1 MTDALRPMTKQR
13 LYEQV
18 LERLR
23 QYVADGGLRAGDR
36 LPPERDLA
44 QRLGVSRASVKQAIV
59 VLEVQGLV
67 EARHGG
73 GTYLVRDS
81 LDVEPVEKMV
91 ERRRRLPDVLEA
103 REALETKLAE
113 LAAERRTEDDLAAMR
128 SALAVMAEEIDRDGH
143 GVEGDRLFHAAVTA
157 AAHSSLLAEF
167 MRSIA
172 HQIAESRTESLR
184 QPGRPV
190 DRAGP
195 GREVVQGAQFRPRC
209 AGGADQPLV
218 PDDAPVRDE
227 HLEAQAGP
235 QGQRPLP
242 GLALQVADPARRHR
256 FRLAQDGA
264 VPSGRRAGPGG
275 AQHRLPAPVGLAH
288 LRDGGAQ
295 LAAGVLH
302 RAGVVVGHA
311 AQQDQLEVARGEGAR
326 GPLSG
331 RHGSHHRGRSGPW
344 GGRTPIAQAN
354 AV

>member
-18 LERLR
+18 LDRLR
-23 QYVADGGLRAGDR
+23 QYVTENGLRAGDR

-113 LAAERRTEDDLAAMR
+113 LAAERRTDEDLDAMR
-128 SALAVMAEEIDRDGH
+128 RALDHMAREMGEGGH

-167 MRSIA
+167 MRSISD
-172 HQIAESRTESLR
+172 QIAESRTESLR
-184 QPGRPV
+184 QPGRPT
-190 DRAGP
+190 RS
-195 GREVVQGAQFRPRC
+195 
-209 AGGADQPLV
+209 L
-218 PDDAPVRDE
+218 
-227 HLEAQAGP
+227 
-235 QGQRPLP
+235 
-242 GLALQVADPARRHR
+242 
-256 FRLAQDGA
+256 
-264 VPSGRRAGPGG
+264 
-275 AQHRLPAPVGLAH
+275 AQHRAILDAIADRRPTRAAAAMRRHVRTVAKVRLLDWEPETEQETQGESETQVEPEAQNGPEVQNGPEAP
-288 LRDGGAQ
+288 
-295 LAAGVLH
+295 
-302 RAGVVVGHA
+302 
-311 AQQDQLEVARGEGAR
+311 
-326 GPLSG
+326 
-331 RHGSHHRGRSGPW
+331 
-344 GGRTPIAQAN
+344 
-354 AV
+354 